1 MSTTPE
7 ILWPALRQYR
17 HNNDNSPS
25 ITNPKG
31 GFVVG
36 LDHDETCS
44 IFEGV
49 LTENSEL
56 RDRIALLE
64 DRIAFKDRFIK
75 ELEAT
80 AKLADA
86 ALTAIGA
93 LINESHGVAWLHL
106 NGDIAPWGE
115 LLAGGRY
122 EGWLIPLSD
131 YWEALQEQEK

>member
-1 MSTTPE
+1 MSN
-7 ILWPALRQYR
+7 ILCHLC
-17 HNNDNSPS
+17 
-25 ITNPKG
+25 G
-31 GFVVG
+31 GLVDRIG
-36 LDHDETCS
+36 LQPT
-44 IFEGV
+44 GV
-49 LTENSEL
+49 RLCGCVAKFKA
-56 RDRIALLE
+56 RKARIALLE

-131 YWEALQEQEK
+131 YWEARQEQEK